1 MKRIAWG
8 FLLPVLL
15 CVLSG
20 CAREPSVAPA
30 AVPTAAVTGAP
41 ASLVPSEPT
50 DTPPERG
57 FTAEAPALPY
67 LRVTHYVN
75 GKAVS
80 GYVALTDAEVAQA
93 ARETADVDVADLIEV
108 CTADNPE
115 GSYGLVPPLYAELAA
130 EYAGFSVQ
138 SPADIG
144 EIVSAAM
151 TVTQAGETRT
161 QTVASPADLTRLEA
175 VLRGAERIQRTSCP
189 WTGVLVLTMA
199 DGSALTLQKAAE
211 SCPTMLFG
219 TGFCYQISEE
229 DNAWLWSLFHEVA
242 PE

>member
-30 AVPTAAVTGAP
+30 AVPTAAVTGVP

-67 LRVTHYVN
+67 LRITHYVN
-75 GKAVS
+75 GETVS
-80 GYVALTDAEVAQA
+80 GYIALTDEEAAQA

-144 EIVSAAM
+144 EIVSAA
-151 TVTQAGETRT
+151 
-161 QTVASPADLTRLEA
+161 L
-175 VLRGAERIQRTSCP
+175 
-189 WTGVLVLTMA
+189 
-199 DGSALTLQKAAE
+199 
-211 SCPTMLFG
+211 LFR
-219 TGFCYQISEE
+219 
-229 DNAWLWSLFHEVA
+229 
-242 PE
+242 

>member
-20 CAREPSVAPA
+20 CAQEPSGAPA

-67 LRVTHYVN
+67 LRITHYVN
-75 GKAVS
+75 GETVS
-80 GYVALTDAEVAQA
+80 GYIALTDEEAAQA
-93 ARETADVDVADLIEV
+93 ARETADVDVTDLIEV

-130 EYAGFSVQ
+130 EYAGFEAQ

-151 TVTQAGETRT
+151 TVTQEAKPGRRRSQARRT
-161 QTVASPADLTRLEA
+161 
-175 VLRGAERIQRTSCP
+175 
-189 WTGVLVLTMA
+189 
-199 DGSALTLQKAAE
+199 
-211 SCPTMLFG
+211 
-219 TGFCYQISEE
+219 
-229 DNAWLWSLFHEVA
+229 
-242 PE
+242 